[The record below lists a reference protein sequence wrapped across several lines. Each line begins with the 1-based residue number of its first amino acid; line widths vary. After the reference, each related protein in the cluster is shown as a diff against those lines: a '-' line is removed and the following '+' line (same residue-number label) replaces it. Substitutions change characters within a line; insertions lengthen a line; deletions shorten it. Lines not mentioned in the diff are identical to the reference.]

1 MIGFRRNKAVS
12 LTHGMRRMLWQRV
25 GSSSSRRLCCNALHR
40 ARPHPELL
48 GNLVQ
53 ASPLRL
59 RQPLKAASVKCIRA
73 QFRTRD
79 LLRDFRRP
87 RPCCTHGCLPPIEPL
102 LSPAHYFRRSKKLLP
117 RHFHDP
123 PPDRARTPSDD
134 SDNAPRSRPSH
145 GHIAY
150 SNLNAA
156 RRDLLRR
163 PRFLRHVTERT
174 GLPRLAG
181 C

>member
-123 PPDRARTPSDD
+123 PPDGSHIDSITPDRGLVVAHAGCIEWPRALRGADKDVT
-134 SDNAPRSRPSH
+134 A
-145 GHIAY
+145 G
-150 SNLNAA
+150 
-156 RRDLLRR
+156 RDFAKRLRR
-163 PRFLRHVTERT
+163 
-174 GLPRLAG
+174 
-181 C
+181 

>member
-1 MIGFRRNKAVS
+1 VGYFDRRLSSPDFILWNWNPGSHKCADQSVA
-12 LTHGMRRMLWQRV
+12 GPAAPMRRLWQRV

-145 GHIAY
+145 GRI
-150 SNLNAA
+150 S
-156 RRDLLRR
+156 
-163 PRFLRHVTERT
+163 
-174 GLPRLAG
+174 
-181 C
+181 